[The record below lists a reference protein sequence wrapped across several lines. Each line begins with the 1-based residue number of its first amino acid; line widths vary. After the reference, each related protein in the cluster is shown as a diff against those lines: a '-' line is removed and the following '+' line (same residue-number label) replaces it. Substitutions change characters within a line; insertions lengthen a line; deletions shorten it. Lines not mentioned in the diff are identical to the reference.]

1 MSNYA
6 NLSLCSCVYVFISST
21 DIIITKRVSAV
32 LLNDW
37 YENLHDVIIE
47 YSKVSVNDCAV
58 IEAKAEAETTAVK
71 PTSTPTKPLMTKLA
85 FFKLRDGFLQIQ
97 KLKIENKI
105 DTLSKEI
112 HEFKSE
118 LKTLLSD
125 KINLSSS
132 VKESF
137 IVDVVKNVS
146 KLLIKVS
153 IYPIKDECYGAVEG
167 YLVLNHA
174 SFFSNFTEDDWITY
188 YNENIH
194 KQLTKQVRSIR
205 GTLFSKSREAI
216 FSIFGSRLPPINTN
230 AGPSEVAK
238 WKRKPE
244 VKDCF
249 EGLFKKM
256 NPKDKNSSIVLVSVI
271 DRALQNDH
279 SNAELAY
286 VLAICSTILN
296 PNHDEIRCKKNIM
309 KQKVK
314 KFLKK
319 INSQTG
325 IRYSDFE
332 DNSYEEEESG
342 NETEDEDDDV

>member
-1 MSNYA
+1 MVDR
-6 NLSLCSCVYVFISST
+6 LT
-21 DIIITKRVSAV
+21 
-32 LLNDW
+32 
-37 YENLHDVIIE
+37 
-47 YSKVSVNDCAV
+47 
-58 IEAKAEAETTAVK
+58 
-71 PTSTPTKPLMTKLA
+71 
-85 FFKLRDGFLQIQ
+85 
-97 KLKIENKI
+97 KIENKI

-153 IYPIKDECYGAVEG
+153 IYPTKDECYGAVEG

-194 KQLTKQVRSIR
+194 KQ
-205 GTLFSKSREAI
+205 
-216 FSIFGSRLPPINTN
+216 
-230 AGPSEVAK
+230 
-238 WKRKPE
+238 
-244 VKDCF
+244 
-249 EGLFKKM
+249 
-256 NPKDKNSSIVLVSVI
+256 DKNSSIVLASVI

>member
-1 MSNYA
+1 MESGNK
-6 NLSLCSCVYVFISST
+6 LRESSQ
-21 DIIITKRVSAV
+21 
-32 LLNDW
+32 
-37 YENLHDVIIE
+37 
-47 YSKVSVNDCAV
+47 
-58 IEAKAEAETTAVK
+58 AKAEAETTAVK
-71 PTSTPTKPLMTKLA
+71 PTSTPAKPSMTKLT
-85 FFKLRDGFLQIQ
+85 FFKLRNGFLQIQ

-112 HEFKSE
+112 YEFKSE
-118 LKTLLSD
+118 LKNLLSD

-137 IVDVVKNVS
+137 IANVVKNVL

-153 IYPIKDECYGAVEG
+153 IYPTKDECYGAVKG
-167 YLVLNHA
+167 YLILNYA
-174 SFFSNFTEDDWITY
+174 SFFSNFTEDDWIAY

-194 KQLTKQVRSIR
+194 KQ
-205 GTLFSKSREAI
+205 
-216 FSIFGSRLPPINTN
+216 
-230 AGPSEVAK
+230 
-238 WKRKPE
+238 
-244 VKDCF
+244 
-249 EGLFKKM
+249 
-256 NPKDKNSSIVLVSVI
+256 DKNSSIVLASVI

-296 PNHDEIRCKKNIM
+296 PNYAEIMCKKNIM

-325 IRYSDFE
+325 INYSDFE

>member
-1 MSNYA
+1 MESGNK
-6 NLSLCSCVYVFISST
+6 LRESSRKKIEELLIEGNHKHSDRSQSRSRNNSSKT
-21 DIIITKRVSAV
+21 NINTSETINDEVNILQTKRWLPVNV
-32 LLNDW
+32 K
-37 YENLHDVIIE
+37 IE
-47 YSKVSVNDCAV
+47 DRL
-58 IEAKAEAETTAVK
+58 T
-71 PTSTPTKPLMTKLA
+71 
-85 FFKLRDGFLQIQ
+85 
-97 KLKIENKI
+97 KIENKI

-118 LKTLLSD
+118 LKNLLSD

-132 VKESF
+132 IKESF

-153 IYPIKDECYGAVEG
+153 IYPTKDECYGAVEG
-167 YLVLNHA
+167 YL
-174 SFFSNFTEDDWITY
+174 
-188 YNENIH
+188 
-194 KQLTKQVRSIR
+194 LTKQVRSIR
-205 GTLFSKSREAI
+205 GTLSSKSREAI
-216 FSIFGSRLPPINTN
+216 FSIFGSRLPLINTN

-244 VKDCF
+244 VRDYF

-256 NPKDKNSSIVLVSVI
+256 NPKDKNSSIVLASVI
-271 DRALQNDH
+271 DRVLQNGH

-296 PNHDEIRCKKNIM
+296 PNHDKIMCKKNIM

>member
-21 DIIITKRVSAV
+21 DIIITKRVSTV

-47 YSKVSVNDCAV
+47 YLKVSVNDYAV

-71 PTSTPTKPLMTKLA
+71 PTSTPAKPSMTKLT

-97 KLKIENKI
+97 KLKVL
-105 DTLSKEI
+105 T
-112 HEFKSE
+112 FF
-118 LKTLLSD
+118 
-125 KINLSSS
+125 
-132 VKESF
+132 VK
-137 IVDVVKNVS
+137 
-146 KLLIKVS
+146 
-153 IYPIKDECYGAVEG
+153 
-167 YLVLNHA
+167 
-174 SFFSNFTEDDWITY
+174 
-188 YNENIH
+188 
-194 KQLTKQVRSIR
+194 LTKQVQSVR
-205 GTLFSKSREAI
+205 GTLSSKSREAI
-216 FSIFGSRLPPINTN
+216 FSIFRSRLPPINTN
-230 AGPSEVAK
+230 ARLSEVAK
-238 WKRKPE
+238 WKKKPK

-256 NPKDKNSSIVLVSVI
+256 NPKDKNSSIVLASII

-286 VLAICSTILN
+286 VLAIYSTILN
-296 PNHDEIRCKKNIM
+296 PNHDEIMCKKNIM

-325 IRYSDFE
+325 INYSDFE

>member
-1 MSNYA
+1 MESGNK
-6 NLSLCSCVYVFISST
+6 LRESSCKKIEELLIEGNHKRSDRSQSRSRNNSSKT
-21 DIIITKRVSAV
+21 NINTSETINDEVNVLQTKRWLPVNV
-32 LLNDW
+32 K
-37 YENLHDVIIE
+37 IE
-47 YSKVSVNDCAV
+47 DRL
-58 IEAKAEAETTAVK
+58 T
-71 PTSTPTKPLMTKLA
+71 
-85 FFKLRDGFLQIQ
+85 
-97 KLKIENKI
+97 KIENKI

-118 LKTLLSD
+118 LKNLLFV

-137 IVDVVKNVS
+137 IVDVVKNIL

-153 IYPIKDECYGAVEG
+153 IYPIKDEYCRAVEG
-167 YLVLNHA
+167 YLSLNHA
-174 SFFSNFTEDDWITY
+174 SFFSNFTEDDWIAF
-188 YNENIH
+188 YNKNIH
-194 KQLTKQVRSIR
+194 KQLTKQVQSVRE
-205 GTLFSKSREAI
+205 TLSSKSRKAI
-216 FSIFGSRLPPINTN
+216 FSIFGSCLQSINTN
-230 AGPSEVAK
+230 ARLSEVAK

-244 VKDCF
+244 VRDCF

-256 NPKDKNSSIVLVSVI
+256 NPKDKNSSIVLASVI
-271 DRALQNDH
+271 DRALQNGH

-286 VLAICSTILN
+286 VLAIYSTILN
-296 PNHDEIRCKKNIM
+296 PNHDEIMCKKNIM

-332 DNSYEEEESG
+332 DNSYEEEKSG
-342 NETEDEDDDV
+342 NETEDEDEDV

>member
-1 MSNYA
+1 MESGNK
-6 NLSLCSCVYVFISST
+6 LRESSRKKIEKLLIEVNHKHSDRSQSRSRNNSSKT
-21 DIIITKRVSAV
+21 NINTSETINDEVNVLQTKRWLPVNV
-32 LLNDW
+32 K
-37 YENLHDVIIE
+37 IE
-47 YSKVSVNDCAV
+47 DRL
-58 IEAKAEAETTAVK
+58 T
-71 PTSTPTKPLMTKLA
+71 
-85 FFKLRDGFLQIQ
+85 
-97 KLKIENKI
+97 KIENKI

-118 LKTLLSD
+118 LKNLLSV

-137 IVDVVKNVS
+137 IVDVMKNVS

-153 IYPIKDECYGAVEG
+153 IYPTKDECYGAVEG

-174 SFFSNFTEDDWITY
+174 SFFSNFTEDDWIAY

-194 KQLTKQVRSIR
+194 KQLTKQVRSVR
-205 GTLFSKSREAI
+205 GTLSSKSRKAI
-216 FSIFGSRLPPINTN
+216 FSIFGSRLLPINTN
-230 AGPSEVAK
+230 ARPSEVAK

-244 VKDCF
+244 VRDCF

-256 NPKDKNSSIVLVSVI
+256 NPKDKNSSIVLASVI
-271 DRALQNDH
+271 DRALQNGH

-296 PNHDEIRCKKNIM
+296 PNHDEIMCKKNIM
-309 KQKVK
+309 KQK
-314 KFLKK
+314 KK

-325 IRYSDFE
+325 IGYSDFE

>member
-1 MSNYA
+1 MESGNK
-6 NLSLCSCVYVFISST
+6 LRESSQ
-21 DIIITKRVSAV
+21 
-32 LLNDW
+32 
-37 YENLHDVIIE
+37 
-47 YSKVSVNDCAV
+47 
-58 IEAKAEAETTAVK
+58 AKAEAETTAVK
-71 PTSTPTKPLMTKLA
+71 PTLTPAKPSMTKLT
-85 FFKLRDGFLQIQ
+85 FFRLRDGFLQIQ

-118 LKTLLSD
+118 LKNLLSD

-132 VKESF
+132 AKESF

-153 IYPIKDECYGAVEG
+153 IYPTKDKCYGAVEG

-194 KQLTKQVRSIR
+194 KQLTKQVQSIR
-205 GTLFSKSREAI
+205 GTLSSKSKEAI
-216 FSIFGSRLPPINTN
+216 FSIFGSCLPPINTN
-230 AGPSEVAK
+230 AEPSEVAK

-249 EGLFKKM
+249 EGLTC
-256 NPKDKNSSIVLVSVI
+256 
-271 DRALQNDH
+271 
-279 SNAELAY
+279 
-286 VLAICSTILN
+286 ICSCDLLN
-296 PNHDEIRCKKNIM
+296 NFKPKSCRNNVEKEYHET
-309 KQKVK
+309 KVK

-325 IRYSDFE
+325 INYSDFK